1 MSGRASAD
9 SSWRALQG
17 AVAVAQRGSVRAT
30 RWDSGMGQNFIDCDR
45 EQAFLMPPSLRD
57 WLPEDHLAWFVIEAV
72 GRLDL
77 AGFYAAYRAD
87 GHGRAAYEPSM
98 MVGLVLYA
106 YSTNERSSRGIER
119 RCRQD
124 IAYRVIS
131 GNEVP
136 DHATIARFIRRHQR
150 SLNELFGSVLR
161 LCVRAGLVSSGVVAV
176 DGTKLT
182 ASASSDSNVDYD
194 RIARE
199 IIADAIATD
208 EAEDERHGDARGDEL
223 PPGLQTEAGRR
234 EWLERELARIQAE
247 TEVDQAPAG
256 ERPEPDD
263 EFDPERIGPNG
274 RRAWLREAH
283 RQLERRRWQ
292 AAASIPRSRAERL
305 RLAVRLLEDE
315 LAAECR
321 GNRAYEELREH
332 RRVHDK
338 RRLGGPTKPY
348 VPPPIPPGEVN
359 LTDPDSR
366 RMKGNRRYIQGYNA
380 QTVVTE
386 QQIVIAAEIS
396 TSPADFSNLR
406 PMIDTALGELKEAGV
421 TDTPMVAVADAG
433 YWNEQHMDH
442 ITGEHR
448 IQVLIPP
455 DSGKR
460 QGERPGWRGGRY
472 SFMRRV
478 LASDLGKQLY
488 RKRQQSVEPVYGHT
502 KHNRK
507 INRFN
512 YRGRH
517 AVRTEWRLITMTH
530 NLTKLHRHSLA
541 TVGA

>member
-1 MSGRASAD
+1 MP
-9 SSWRALQG
+9 
-17 AVAVAQRGSVRAT
+17 
-30 RWDSGMGQNFIDCDR
+30 QNFIDCDR
-45 EQAFLMPPSLRD
+45 EQAFLLPPSLRD

-77 AGFYAAYRAD
+77 EAFYSAYRAD
-87 GHGRAAYEPSM
+87 GLGRAAYEPSV
-98 MVGLVLYA
+98 MVSLVLYA
-106 YSTNERSSRGIER
+106 YSTDERSSRGIER

-124 IAYRVIS
+124 IAYRVIT
-131 GNEVP
+131 GNQVP

-150 SLNELFGSVLR
+150 SLNELFGSVLG
-161 LCVRAGLVSSGVVAV
+161 LCARAGLVNSGVVAV

-199 IIADAIATD
+199 IIAEAIATD
-208 EAEDERHGDARGDEL
+208 EAEDEQRGDARGDEL
-223 PPGLQTEAGRR
+223 PPELQTAAGRR
-234 EWLERELARIQAE
+234 EWLERELARERAE
-247 TEVDQAPAG
+247 AELDEATVNQ
-256 ERPEPDD
+256 RPGSDD
-263 EFDPERIGPNG
+263 EFDPEQIGPNG

-283 RQLERRRWQ
+283 RQLERKRWQ
-292 AAASIPRSRAERL
+292 NAAPIPRSRAERL
-305 RLAVRLLEDE
+305 RLGARLLEDE
-315 LAAECR
+315 LAAESR

-332 RRVHDK
+332 RRLHDK

-348 VPPPIPPGEVN
+348 VPPEVPQGEVN
-359 LTDPDSR
+359 TTDPDSR

-386 QQIVIAAEIS
+386 QQIVIAAEVS
-396 TSPADFSNLR
+396 TNAPDFSHLR
-406 PMIDTALGELKEAGV
+406 PMIDTALQELEQAGV
-421 TDTPMVAVADAG
+421 TEKPEIALADAG

-442 ITGEHR
+442 VVGEHG

-460 QGERPGWRGGRY
+460 QGERPGWTGGRY

-478 LASDLGKQLY
+478 LASDLGKELY
-488 RKRQQSVEPVYGHT
+488 RKRQQSIEPVYGHT

-507 INRFN
+507 IYRFN
-512 YRGRH
+512 NRGRQ

-530 NLTKLHRHSLA
+530 NLVKLHRHQLA
-541 TVGA
+541 TVRA